1 VGVSDGGS
9 TVSLLGLALLGLAGL
24 RRRLSRE
31 PRFRKKLKSTIRSA
45 NRRFQFDKRSQHF
58 IGLRNKTL
66 SVTAVCFNNP
76 YCSPFKIQSW
86 DHEITLFV
94 NYSSIVPKT
103 QRAQG
108 YDYFYRVSSPYRN
121 YLSTMLP
128 RAFKDLEWHKG
139 KKHQHRRLSLLL
151 RGLLATS

>member
-1 VGVSDGGS
+1 VRSVDAYARYEFQKGS
-9 TVSLLGLALLGLAGL
+9 VHS
-24 RRRLSRE
+24 E
-31 PRFRKKLKSTIRSA
+31 
-45 NRRFQFDKRSQHF
+45 
-58 IGLRNKTL
+58 TL
-66 SVTAVCFNNP
+66 SVAAMCVNNP